1 MPFSWKYFSA
11 AFFNTFY
18 LTITIATSL
27 NIKQL
32 IPSFPNRFFCGKNEK
47 LLG

>member
-1 MPFSWKYFSA
+1 MPFSWKYFCA

-27 NIKQL
+27 NIKQF